1 MKNGKATTKTTK
13 ATTITTK
20 ATTKTTKATTKEE
33 QVALIKKTFG
43 SKQADSI
50 IQYCL
55 EHNLRG
61 IDDEVDELAYNK
73 EW

>member
-1 MKNGKATTKTTK
+1 MKKSNKRRRTSST
-13 ATTITTK
+13 
-20 ATTKTTKATTKEE
+20 
-33 QVALIKKTFG
+33 LIKKTFG
-43 SKQADSI
+43 SKRADLI